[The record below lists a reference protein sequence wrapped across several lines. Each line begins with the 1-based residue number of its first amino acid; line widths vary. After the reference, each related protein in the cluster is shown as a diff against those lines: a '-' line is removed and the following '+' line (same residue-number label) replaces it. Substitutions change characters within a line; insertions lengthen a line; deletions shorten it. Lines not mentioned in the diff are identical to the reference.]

1 MKSKLLVFFLLYILI
16 PVIIIPYLC
25 FKTGNWY
32 GLFGILLYYAGL
44 IISKFKQ
51 WIFLPI
57 PLFFCLWYWYTYGF
71 GVRDYVSIYLVCLLL
86 GVFLNELYRS
96 YNRFVNKVLPE
107 QLNNMDYDSK
117 VEELNKRLDQYRK
130 SHPNEKI
137 TQEIVEKI
145 RTDVFFQ

>member
-1 MKSKLLVFFLLYILI
+1 MKSKLFVFFLLYILI

-25 FKTGNWY
+25 VKNGNWY
-32 GLFGILLYYAGL
+32 GLFGVLLYYAGL

-71 GVRDYVSIYLVCLLL
+71 GLRDYVTIYLLCLLS

-96 YNRFVNKVLPE
+96 YNRFVNKILPE
-107 QLNNMDYDSK
+107 QLHNMDYDSK
-117 VEELNKRLDQYRK
+117 VEELNRRLDQYRK
-130 SHPNEKI
+130 AHPNEKI
-137 TQEIVEKI
+137 TQEILEKI
-145 RTDVFFQ
+145 RTEVFFQ

>member
-1 MKSKLLVFFLLYILI
+1 MKSKLVLFFLLYILV
-16 PVIIIPYLC
+16 PLIIIPFLSI
-25 FKTGNWY
+25 KTGSWF

-57 PLFFCLWYWYTYGF
+57 PLFFCLWYWYTYSF
-71 GVRDYVSIYLVCLLL
+71 GLHDYVTIYLACLLA
-86 GVFLNELYRS
+86 GVMLHELKREYE
-96 YNRFVNKVLPE
+96 RFISKVLPE
-107 QLNNMDYDSK
+107 QLHNMDYDAK
-117 VEELNKRLDQYRK
+117 VEELHRRLEQYRK
-130 SHPNEKI
+130 KHPGEKI

>member
-1 MKSKLLVFFLLYILI
+1 MKFKLFVFFLLYILV

-25 FKTGNWY
+25 VKTGNWY

-51 WIFLPI
+51 WIFIPI
-57 PLFFCLWYWYTYGF
+57 PLFFCMWYWYTYGF
-71 GVRDYVSIYLVCLLL
+71 GVRDFVTIYLVCLLS
-86 GVFLNELYRS
+86 GVFLSELNSS
-96 YNRFVNKVLPE
+96 YNRFVNKILPE
-107 QLNNMDYDSK
+107 QLHNMDYDSK

-130 SHPNEKI
+130 NHPHEKI

>member
-1 MKSKLLVFFLLYILI
+1 MKSKLVVFFLLYILV

-25 FKTGNWY
+25 IKTDNWY

-51 WIFLPI
+51 WIFIPI
-57 PLFFCLWYWYTYGF
+57 PLFFCMWYWYTYGF
-71 GVRDYVSIYLVCLLL
+71 GVRDYVTIYLVCLLS
-86 GVFLNELYRS
+86 GVFLNELKRS
-96 YNRFVNKVLPE
+96 YDRFVNKILPE
-107 QLNNMDYDSK
+107 QLHNMDYDSK

-130 SHPNEKI
+130 NHPNEKI

>member
-1 MKSKLLVFFLLYILI
+1 MKFKLLVFFLLYILV
-16 PVIIIPYLC
+16 PVIVIPYLC

-44 IISKFKQ
+44 AISKFRQ

-71 GVRDYVSIYLVCLLL
+71 GIRDYVTIYLVCLMA
-86 GVFLNELYRS
+86 GVFLNELNKS
-96 YNRFVNKVLPE
+96 YNRFVNKILPE
-107 QLNNMDYDSK
+107 QLHNMDYDSK
-117 VEELNKRLDQYRK
+117 VEELNKRLEQYRK
-130 SHPNEKI
+130 NHPNEKI
-137 TQEIVEKI
+137 TQDLVEKI

>member
-1 MKSKLLVFFLLYILI
+1 MKSKLVVFFLLYILV

-25 FKTGNWY
+25 IKTGNWY

-51 WIFLPI
+51 WIFIPI
-57 PLFFCLWYWYTYGF
+57 PLFFCMWYWYTYGF
-71 GVRDYVSIYLVCLLL
+71 GVRDYVTIYLVCLLS
-86 GVFLNELYRS
+86 GVFLSELNRS
-96 YNRFVNKVLPE
+96 YNRFVTKILPE
-107 QLNNMDYDSK
+107 QLHNMDYDSK

-130 SHPNEKI
+130 NHPSEKI